1 MSNFEGSFWD
11 DRYSDKN
18 FVYGTEPNGFFKE
31 QIDLLK
37 PGKILMLGEGEGRNG
52 IYAALKGW
60 RVDAVDFSINAKEKA
75 LKLAEGKKVTINYT
89 VENLVNYLP
98 QKNTYDAAG
107 LIFLHL
113 NKKIR
118 NGIHKKVISSLKPGG
133 IIIMEVFSKEQLGR
147 TSGGPQNP
155 AMLYSIENIRETF
168 TGITPLLLKQE
179 IIYLSESSF
188 HSGEASVIRFLGKK
202 EF

>member
-1 MSNFEGSFWD
+1 M
-11 DRYSDKN
+11 
-18 FVYGTEPNGFFKE
+18 
-31 QIDLLK
+31 
-37 PGKILMLGEGEGRNG
+37 
-52 IYAALKGW
+52 
-60 RVDAVDFSINAKEKA
+60 
-75 LKLAEGKKVTINYT
+75 KLAEEKKVTINYT
-89 VENLVNYLP
+89 VENLENYVP
-98 QKNTYDAAG
+98 KNNYYDAAG

-113 NKKIR
+113 NKEIR

-155 AMLYSIENIRETF
+155 EMLYSIENIRETF

-179 IIYLSESSF
+179 IINLSESSF